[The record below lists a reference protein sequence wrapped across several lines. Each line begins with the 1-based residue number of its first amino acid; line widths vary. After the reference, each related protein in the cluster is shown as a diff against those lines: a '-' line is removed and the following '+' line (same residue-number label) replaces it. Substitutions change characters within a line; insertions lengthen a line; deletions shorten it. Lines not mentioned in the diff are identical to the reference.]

1 MLRPSTEF
9 LECVPNFSVGP
20 DHDTLRDIE
29 ASFLSIDG
37 VSVLD
42 IHTDLSHNRSV
53 FTVVGGPRALQ
64 DATFEAVRVAIERID
79 LREHHG
85 QHPRIGAAD
94 VIPFIAIP
102 PTPNDVAIRTAR
114 EFGDGMAHALDLPV
128 YLYELATMSDKR
140 ITLPALRRRGFEW
153 LRAALETGN
162 AAPPDAG
169 PNRLHPTAGASI
181 IGARH
186 FLIAFNI
193 NLNTQDIRVATAIA
207 RNVRASSGGHAGI
220 RALGLQVGAHTQVS
234 MNLFNLDVVTI
245 PQAFALVDRQ
255 ANMRGVT
262 VHSSEIVGLAPHAAL
277 TGFSAADIKLPRGL
291 ESYSLETRIEQTAFR
306 EQ

>member
-1 MLRPSTEF
+1 MLRPSSDF

-20 DHDTLRDIE
+20 DHDTLRAIE
-29 ASFLSIDG
+29 ASFLSVDG
-37 VSVLD
+37 ISVLD
-42 IHTDLSHNRSV
+42 IHTDSSHNRSV

-79 LREHHG
+79 LSKHHG

-102 PTPNDVAIRTAR
+102 PTPDDVAIRTAR
-114 EFGDGMAHALDLPV
+114 EFADAMAHALDVPA
-128 YLYELATMSDKR
+128 YLYELATMSNER
-140 ITLPALRRRGFEW
+140 VTLPAIRRQGFEW
-153 LRAALETGN
+153 LRTALEAGN
-162 AAPPDAG
+162 VAPPYAG

-186 FLIAFNI
+186 FLVAFNI
-193 NLNTQDIRVATAIA
+193 NLNTQDIGIATTIA

-220 RALGLQVGAHTQVS
+220 RALGLRVGAHAQVS

-245 PQAFALVDRQ
+245 PQAFELVDRQ
-255 ANMRGVT
+255 AKMRGVT
-262 VHSSEIVGLAPHAAL
+262 IHSSEIVGLAPQATL
-277 TGFSAADIKLPRGL
+277 TGFSAADIKLSRRL
-291 ESYSLETRIEQTAFR
+291 ESFSLETRIEQTAFR
-306 EQ
+306 EK